1 MSNIDLSEIRNT
13 TRFPP
18 VGQCIY
24 CGSRNK
30 LSDEHIVPFA
40 LGGRLIL
47 PKASCPECAKITSA
61 FERKVLH
68 AEGFMQSA
76 RVVGKFQTRRPKRRP
91 KKVLLTIKKAQEFES
106 IELPIEHATAF
117 LDLPMLPRA
126 AFLDSRP
133 PVKGVTIYGMETIY
147 FGKAPQEVAT
157 NLGAREIQDAV
168 NLDATS
174 FVRMIAKI
182 GYGFAIGTQ
191 GLFPTSESPVIP
203 LILGSADDGST
214 WVGSADYRLN
224 VEDKKPM
231 HALGLVS
238 QDGIL
243 NGGRITVLVARVKL
257 FASSGATGY
266 EVVVRRK
273 ARD

>member
-1 MSNIDLSEIRNT
+1 M
-13 TRFPP
+13 F
-18 VGQCIY
+18 
-24 CGSRNK
+24 
-30 LSDEHIVPFA
+30 
-40 LGGRLIL
+40 
-47 PKASCPECAKITSA
+47 
-61 FERKVLH
+61 
-68 AEGFMQSA
+68 
-76 RVVGKFQTRRPKRRP
+76 
-91 KKVLLTIKKAQEFES
+91 
-106 IELPIEHATAF
+106 
-117 LDLPMLPRA
+117 PRA

-133 PVKGVTIYGMETIY
+133 PVKGVSINGIETIY
-147 FGKAPQEVAT
+147 FGKAPQEVAA
-157 NLGAREIQDAV
+157 NLGTKEIQDTA

-191 GLFPTSESPVIP
+191 GLFPISESPVIP

-224 VEDKKPM
+224 VEKKKPT

-238 QDGIL
+238 HDGIL
-243 NGGRITVLVARVKL
+243 NGSRITVLVAQVKL